1 MSVCGRCISGNRRQK
16 KHNAKAPEKET
27 VDKSLIAGRAV
38 CGDSASLYLR
48 KDESRKIGSALRG
61 APDFSAFFYPHRAD
75 SMGMICFFLDM
86 IRGRKASWSR
96 SSVLKACWKVSSP
109 PTHSTLLP
117 SRSTSVSISSIML

>member
-1 MSVCGRCISGNRRQK
+1 MMIQRNKKNAGVFDDTLALFSLSAYHSLHGMSREPEAREASKSRVNGSQSANRQ
-16 KHNAKAPEKET
+16 
-27 VDKSLIAGRAV
+27 
-38 CGDSASLYLR
+38 
-48 KDESRKIGSALRG
+48 G
-61 APDFSAFFYPHRAD
+61 APGPCAFSYPHRAD